1 MSEFFN
7 HAIQGLSK
15 KDKKLNPKWFYDN
28 EGSKIF
34 EQITRLDEY
43 YVTRTE
49 IDILKE
55 NQDEISN
62 YIGEHATIIEPGA
75 GASEKIKILIQSLK
89 KPELYVPSDISETY
103 IKDVAKKLEK
113 ALPNIKIEPWV
124 FDFQSNEKIPNH
136 IYEKKNLTT
145 FFPGSTIGNF
155 EPSDAI
161 NFLKKVKN
169 QFCSDKIVIGVDL
182 IKEKEILE
190 KAYNDGLGITSKFN
204 KNILRRMNKELN
216 ANFNLD
222 FFKHDAVFNE
232 KKSRIE
238 MHLVS
243 QKKQHVNIGQTS
255 FLFHDQEIVHTE
267 SSYKYSL
274 DTFKNLAKD
283 AGWSVAKVWVDK
295 NKLFSVQFLTHQ

>member
-1 MSEFFN
+1 MSEFLN
-7 HAIQGLSK
+7 HAIEGLSK

-49 IDILKE
+49 IDILKK

-113 ALPNIKIEPWV
+113 ALPNIKIEPWA

-255 FLFHDQEIVHTE
+255 FLFHDQEIIHTE

-283 AGWSVAKVWVDK
+283 AGWSIAKVWVDK